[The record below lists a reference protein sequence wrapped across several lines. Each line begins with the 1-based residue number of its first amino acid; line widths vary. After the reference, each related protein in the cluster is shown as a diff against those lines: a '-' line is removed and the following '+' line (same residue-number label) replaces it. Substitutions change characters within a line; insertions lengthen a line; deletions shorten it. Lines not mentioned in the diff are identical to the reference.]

1 MKRKSTTKERTN
13 NVKKTRSVTWSDGC
27 PQTEGYTTTTKLS
40 EPKPIKKDK
49 PPVYRY
55 GSCRSCYRHSRTC

>member
-27 PQTEGYTTTTKLS
+27 PQTERHTTKLS
-40 EPKPIKKDK
+40 EPKPKQKDK
-49 PPVYRY
+49 RPVYRY
-55 GSCRSCYRHSRTC
+55 GSCRSCCRRSRTC